1 MTNLIVEYSLIF
13 STYTALFIFFALSGR
28 SLILLTSYLFT
39 KQFKIPNEIFNT
51 KSSIFYPL
59 FGYFIVGNLLVI
71 FNFFVPLNSPIVILG
86 CGILIILNL
95 ISFDI
100 NNLKLSLDLQ
110 KIVFH
115 FLIPLILLVSTFDLN
130 FHYDAAFYHLN
141 HQNWLRESNIV
152 IGMVNIFWPYGIGS
166 INEYVSAI
174 FWGKTSLVNIHYL
187 SIIFLNVFFNFL
199 FFHVRKSKYTPYTF
213 PSVFI
218 LLFGFLDNFG
228 FDGGRNGFLYIQELG
243 KQDLQ
248 VSTLVILSSLII
260 CNWIIKRQFDLIE
273 VVLITYIILLSFQLK
288 IGGITPAFLLIYFFI
303 YSFRNNLLNI
313 RNFLYSSIPA
323 GFFFIIWTLKSY
335 LVSGCII
342 FPVNTT
348 CINNFSWYRDGSTKF
363 IEEYTSQT
371 SLAFHSYFAD
381 PQENIFTWFN
391 YFFYQNEPFSSFYRS
406 YYSNFFLSLFI
417 LFLIKKIFTTKKENY
432 RSKEVLFYVLGSLL
446 FLIMFGPIPRYTSG
460 ILTLS
465 AALIGLNV
473 LDFKKQLNINIYY
486 FVFLLTLALVPR
498 LNSYLSAIENQ
509 NIALPDPRFE
519 WNYDENKLNDSWISP
534 IGTDICWINLYCT
547 SEVGGKILIT
557 DQFYKVV
564 NRVID

>member
-13 STYTALFIFFALSGR
+13 LTYTALFIFFAFSGR

-39 KQFKIPNEIFNT
+39 KKLKIPYEIFNT
-51 KSSIFYPL
+51 KSSIFYPI
-59 FGYFIVGNLLVI
+59 FVYFIVGNLLVI

-86 CGILIILNL
+86 YGILIVLNL
-95 ISFDI
+95 ISFDL

-174 FWGKTSLVNIHYL
+174 FWGEKSLVNIHYL
-187 SIIFLNVFFNFL
+187 SIMFLNVLFNFL
-199 FFHVRKSKYTPYTF
+199 FFHVRKTIPTSYTF
-213 PSVFI
+213 PCVFI
-218 LLFGFLDNFG
+218 LLFAILDDFG

-248 VSTLVILSSLII
+248 VSILVILSSLII
-260 CNWIIKRQFDLIE
+260 CNWIIKNQFDLIE

-303 YSFRNNLLNI
+303 YSFRNKLISI
-313 RNFLYSSIPA
+313 RNILYSSVPA
-323 GFFFIIWTLKSY
+323 GFFLIFWTVKSY
-335 LVSGCII
+335 LISGCLV
-342 FPVNTT
+342 FPVNAT
-348 CINNFSWYRDGSTKF
+348 CINNFNWYRDGSTKY

-371 SLAFHSYFAD
+371 SLAFQSYFAD
-381 PQENIFTWFN
+381 PNENIFTWFN
-391 YFFYQNEPFSSFYRS
+391 YFFYQNEPFSSFYRG
-406 YYSNFFLSLFI
+406 YYSNFFVSLFF

-432 RSKEVLFYVLGSLL
+432 RIKVLIFYVLGSFL

-460 ILTLS
+460 VLTLS
-465 AALIGLNV
+465 AALLGFNV
-473 LDFKKQLNINIYY
+473 LGIKKELNINIFY
-486 FVFLLTLALVPR
+486 FVFLFALVLVPR
-498 LNSYLSAIENQ
+498 LNSYISAIENQ

-519 WNYDENKLNDSWISP
+519 WNYDVNKLNDFWISP

-547 SEVGGKILIT
+547 SEIGGEIELI
-557 DQFYKVV
+557 DGYYKTII
-564 NRVID
+564 RYLD